1 MFFIRFIAAI
11 SRINFSDFYQSFGL
25 KGLAIWLSSFVGGYV
40 IIGFIWPP
48 GIIVWIT
55 VFTILFYFTAKVRYN
70 MFQGPLNS
78 EQIWELKKAA
88 REYSER
94 KGFEEGRAI
103 VPKHVELSEPNP
115 SQKRDAHKSALNLVN
130 RNPSQKRDAHKS
142 E

>member
-1 MFFIRFIAAI
+1 MFIRIIAAI
-11 SRINFSDFYQSFGL
+11 SRINFSDFYQCFGL

-70 MFQGPLNS
+70 RLQGPLNS
-78 EQIWELKKAA
+78 EQIWELEKAV
-88 REYSER
+88 REHAER

-115 SQKRDAHKSALNLVN
+115 SQKRDAL
-130 RNPSQKRDAHKS
+130 KS

>member
-1 MFFIRFIAAI
+1 MFIRIIAAI
-11 SRINFSDFYQSFGL
+11 SRINFSGFYQCFGL

-70 MFQGPLNS
+70 RLQGPLNS
-78 EQIWELKKAA
+78 EQIWELEKAV
-88 REYSER
+88 REHAER

-115 SQKRDAHKSALNLVN
+115 SQKRDA
-130 RNPSQKRDAHKS
+130 QKS

>member
-1 MFFIRFIAAI
+1 MFIRIIAAI
-11 SRINFSDFYQSFGL
+11 SRINFSDFYQCFGL

-70 MFQGPLNS
+70 RLQGPLNS
-78 EQIWELKKAA
+78 EQIWELAKAA
-88 REYSER
+88 REHAER

-115 SQKRDAHKSALNLVN
+115 SQKRDAL
-130 RNPSQKRDAHKS
+130 KS

>member
-1 MFFIRFIAAI
+1 MFIRIIAAI
-11 SRINFSDFYQSFGL
+11 SRINFSDFYQCFGL

-55 VFTILFYFTAKVRYN
+55 VFTILFYFTAKVRYDGS
-70 MFQGPLNS
+70 QGPLNS
-78 EQIWELKKAA
+78 EQIWELAKAA
-88 REYSER
+88 REHAER

-115 SQKRDAHKSALNLVN
+115 SQKRDAL
-130 RNPSQKRDAHKS
+130 KS

>member
-1 MFFIRFIAAI
+1 MFIRIIAAI
-11 SRINFSDFYQSFGL
+11 SRINFSDFYQCFGL

-55 VFTILFYFTAKVRYN
+55 VFTILFYFTAKVRYDRL
-70 MFQGPLNS
+70 QGPLNS
-78 EQIWELKKAA
+78 EQIWELEKAA
-88 REYSER
+88 REHAER

-115 SQKRDAHKSALNLVN
+115 SQKRDAL
-130 RNPSQKRDAHKS
+130 KS

>member
-1 MFFIRFIAAI
+1 MFIRIIAAI
-11 SRINFSDFYQSFGL
+11 SRINFSDFYQCFGL

-70 MFQGPLNS
+70 RLQGPLNS
-78 EQIWELKKAA
+78 EQIWELEKAV
-88 REYSER
+88 REHAER

-115 SQKRDAHKSALNLVN
+115 SQKRDA
-130 RNPSQKRDAHKS
+130 
-142 E
+142 

>member
-1 MFFIRFIAAI
+1 MFIRLIAAI
-11 SRINFSDFYQSFGL
+11 SRINLNDFYHCFGL
-25 KGLAIWLSSFVGGYV
+25 KGLVLWLSSFVVGYV
-40 IIGFIWPP
+40 IIEFIWPP

-70 MFQGPLNS
+70 RLQGPLNS
-78 EQIWELKKAA
+78 EQIWELEKAA
-88 REYSER
+88 REHAER

-115 SQKRDAHKSALNLVN
+115 SQKRDAL
-130 RNPSQKRDAHKS
+130 KS

>member
-1 MFFIRFIAAI
+1 MFIRIIAAI
-11 SRINFSDFYQSFGL
+11 SRINFSDFYQCFGL

-55 VFTILFYFTAKVRYN
+55 VFTILFYFTAKVRYDGS
-70 MFQGPLNS
+70 QGPLNS
-78 EQIWELKKAA
+78 EQIWELAKAA
-88 REYSER
+88 REHAER

-115 SQKRDAHKSALNLVN
+115 SQKRDA
-130 RNPSQKRDAHKS
+130 QKS